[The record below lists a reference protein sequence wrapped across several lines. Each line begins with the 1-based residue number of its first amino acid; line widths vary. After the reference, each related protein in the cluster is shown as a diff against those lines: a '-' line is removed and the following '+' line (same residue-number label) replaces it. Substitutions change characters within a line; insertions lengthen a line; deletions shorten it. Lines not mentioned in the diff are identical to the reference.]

1 MDKLRSFS
9 FFFSIQRNNFLLARL
24 TGSDEARGRRSLWVV
39 PGHRRWCTSHRL
51 LKCQSKSWNS
61 YQEWRALA
69 SYINYISVVCFLPG
83 VHAEH
88 HHWVNTR
95 PMVTINSLNFQLR
108 SSLSLGSQHPLLS
121 VNYQCNISAVRNFFF
136 LSYAIENWVN
146 SDNIFGT
153 NIKISHDFFK

>member
-9 FFFSIQRNNFLLARL
+9 FFFSIQRYNFLLARL
-24 TGSDEARGRRSLWVV
+24 TGSYETRGRRSLWIV

-61 YQEWRALA
+61 YQEWSELA
-69 SYINYISVVCFLPG
+69 SYINSVSVFCFLPG

-95 PMVTINSLNFQLR
+95 PMGTINSLNFLLR
-108 SSLSLGSQHPLLS
+108 SSLSLVSQPPLLS
-121 VNYQCNISAVRNFFF
+121 VNCQCNISAVRNFFYHMRLKIESFMITF
-136 LSYAIENWVN
+136 LVQTSTFHI
-146 SDNIFGT
+146 I
-153 NIKISHDFFK
+153 FFK